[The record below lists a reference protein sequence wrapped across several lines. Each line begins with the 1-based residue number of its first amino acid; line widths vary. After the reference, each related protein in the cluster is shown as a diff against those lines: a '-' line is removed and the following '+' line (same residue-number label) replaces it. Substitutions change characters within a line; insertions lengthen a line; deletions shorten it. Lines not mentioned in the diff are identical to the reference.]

1 MLKSFYK
8 PEFNSEVFMEKILL
22 FIFSFIIF
30 ILLLILTN
38 YLFDRF
44 KIREKYFK
52 IVAKNKYI
60 YYLLKFI
67 LSITFVAIFFI
78 AFIKNELS
86 LYCIGVLYICLDL
99 SLYGSRRLF
108 FDWKTM
114 KKIYIDK
121 YDEIEKTIEK
131 NNKHRF

>member
-1 MLKSFYK
+1 MRKFLLI
-8 PEFNSEVFMEKILL
+8 IL
-22 FIFSFIIF
+22 FFVIF
-30 ILLLILTN
+30 ILLLILTD
-38 YLFDRF
+38 YLFYRF

-67 LSITFVAIFFI
+67 LSITSVAIFFI

-86 LYCIGVLYICLDL
+86 LYCIGVLYICLDW
-99 SLYGSRRLF
+99 SLYGNKRLF

-114 KKIYIDK
+114 KMIYIDK

-131 NNKHRF
+131 NNKRRF